1 MLILAV
7 ESSCDETSVA
17 VVEME
22 ENPRTRRILSNRV
35 ASQIPLHAAYGGVV
49 PEIASRAHAEAI
61 SSLAYDALEESGV
74 SLQEIG
80 AVGVTAY
87 PGLIGA
93 LLVGVNFAK
102 GLAVA
107 NGIPLVPVNHIHGHI
122 AANYFSDPAPEPPF
136 LALVASGGHT
146 SLSEVRTYTDIRVI
160 GRTRDDAVG
169 EAFDKVARIL
179 GIPYPGGAELD
190 RIAYLGD
197 PDALKFP
204 LAAMTDGTLDF
215 SFSGLKTAVMN
226 YENSC
231 AQKGV
236 ERNRNDVAAAFTRAA
251 VESLVRQMDA
261 ALKRT
266 GLTQLA
272 IAGGVAA
279 NSHLRKALENYAARR
294 PNLRL
299 FFPDLSLCGDN
310 AAMIGAQAFY
320 AFLDGVRGDAG
331 LNAYATSRHDE
342 NL

>member
-17 VVEME
+17 VVEMND
-22 ENPRTRRILSNRV
+22 NPRVRRILSNRI
-35 ASQIPLHAAYGGVV
+35 ASQIPLHAAFGGVV

-61 SSLAYDALEESGV
+61 SSLAYDALDESGV
-74 SLQEIG
+74 SLSEIG
-80 AVGVTAY
+80 AIGVTAY

-136 LALVASGGHT
+136 LALVVSGGHT
-146 SLSEVRTYTDIRVI
+146 SLSEVLTYTDIRVI
-160 GRTRDDAVG
+160 GRTRDDAAG

-190 RIAYLGD
+190 RISYLGD
-197 PDALKFP
+197 PDAVRFP
-204 LAAMTDGTLDF
+204 LAAMTDGSLDF

-226 YENSC
+226 YENHCS
-231 AQKGV
+231 QTGV
-236 ERNRNDVAAAFTRAA
+236 EWNRNDVAAGFTRAA
-251 VESLVRQMDA
+251 VDSLIKQMDA
-261 ALKRT
+261 ALMQT
-266 GLTQLA
+266 GASKLV

-279 NSHLRKALENYAARR
+279 NTHLRKGLTEYAASRK
-294 PNLRL
+294 NLQVY
-299 FFPDLSLCGDN
+299 FPPQALCGDN
-310 AAMIGAQAFY
+310 AAMIGAQAYY
-320 AFLDGVRGDAG
+320 AFLDGIRGDAG
-331 LNAYATSRHDE
+331 LNAMATSRHDE